1 MWGPVQREAAAAAK
15 AAEAQGPQQQP
26 TTPRPAAQPSAPDY
40 GQAHGLPMQHGQGG
54 GRLHLGGLAAA
65 LLGIAAGAASA
76 VAAPV
81 FRGGGGGG
89 GGGGRGRGRR
99 R

>member
-15 AAEAQGPQQQP
+15 AAEAKGPQ
-26 TTPRPAAQPSAPDY
+26 TQPSAPAY

-54 GRLHLGGLAAA
+54 GGALHLGAATA
-65 LLGIAAGAASA
+65 GILGMLAGAASA
-76 VAAPV
+76 VVGPV
-81 FRGGGGGG
+81 LRGGGGGM
-89 GGGGRGRGRR
+89 GGGRGRGRR